1 MSESSAPQPASTS
14 QGNKRKPGPGP
25 SCSSSPEQVDW
36 DQLQELQ
43 QHYEG
48 RGGYWILGF
57 FNSDIDLHRYLKYS
71 EKAFQFQVESTCL
84 NLNWRTPVVTLSV

>member
-25 SCSSSPEQVDW
+25 SSSPEQVDW

-43 QHYEG
+43 QQYEG
-48 RGGYWILGF
+48 RGGY
-57 FNSDIDLHRYLKYS
+57 
-71 EKAFQFQVESTCL
+71 
-84 NLNWRTPVVTLSV
+84 

>member
-43 QHYEG
+43 QQYEG
-48 RGGYWILGF
+48 RA
-57 FNSDIDLHRYLKYS
+57 DIRII
-71 EKAFQFQVESTCL
+71 QF
-84 NLNWRTPVVTLSV
+84 

>member
-25 SCSSSPEQVDW
+25 SCSPEQVDW

-43 QHYEG
+43 QQYEG
-48 RGGYWILGF
+48 RGGY
-57 FNSDIDLHRYLKYS
+57 
-71 EKAFQFQVESTCL
+71 
-84 NLNWRTPVVTLSV
+84 